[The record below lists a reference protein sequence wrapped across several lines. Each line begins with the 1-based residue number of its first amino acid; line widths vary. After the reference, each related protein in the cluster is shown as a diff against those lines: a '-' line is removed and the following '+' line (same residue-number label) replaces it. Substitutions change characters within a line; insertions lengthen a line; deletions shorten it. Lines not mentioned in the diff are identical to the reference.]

1 VLHEKVVML
10 SVQTRHVPEVSP
22 DERLEICP
30 LGEGF
35 TRVTAA
41 YGFMET
47 PNVID
52 VLELARRRG
61 LDVDVAGASF
71 YLGRETLLTS
81 GRSGMAHWR
90 KVLFAFL
97 SRNARP
103 ANMFFAIPPNRVVEL
118 GTQIEL

>member
-1 VLHEKVVML
+1 MCT
-10 SVQTRHVPEVSP
+10 S
-22 DERLEICP
+22 D
-30 LGEGF
+30 LG
-35 TRVTAA
+35 
-41 YGFMET
+41 
-47 PNVID
+47 
-52 VLELARRRG
+52 RG
-61 LDVDVAGASF
+61 LAVDVEGASF

-81 GRSGMAHWR
+81 GRAGMAHWR